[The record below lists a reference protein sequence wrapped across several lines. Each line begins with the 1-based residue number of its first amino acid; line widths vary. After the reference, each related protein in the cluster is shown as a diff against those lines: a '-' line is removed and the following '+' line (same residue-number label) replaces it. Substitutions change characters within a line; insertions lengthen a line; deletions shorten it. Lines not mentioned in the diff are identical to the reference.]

1 MRLPGAFWIALVT
14 MLIGLA
20 QGDWFA
26 DQIWIPAAVIILGA
40 IAKLIEVYLPSQQ
53 RAFEREVPRWRAV
66 LFG

>member
-1 MRLPGAFWIALVT
+1 

>member
-1 MRLPGAFWIALVT
+1 MRLPGVAYVALITV
-14 MLIGLA
+14 MIGWL